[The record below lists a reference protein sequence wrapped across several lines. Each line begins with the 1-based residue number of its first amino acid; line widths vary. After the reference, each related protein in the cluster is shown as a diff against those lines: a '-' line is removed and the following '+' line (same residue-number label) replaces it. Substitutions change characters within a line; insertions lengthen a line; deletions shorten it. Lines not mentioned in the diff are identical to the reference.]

1 MNANSSNSS
10 TITLNDC
17 INTNQCV
24 GTVCK
29 NCVPLLEKAI
39 KKAFEL
45 VTEGKLPIE
54 DAAIATKILWEE
66 YKKEIWLMGPV
77 PMKKGYKAPT
87 VNMNFLN
94 DL

>member
-1 MNANSSNSS
+1 MNYFDNVDWEEISKQA
-10 TITLNDC
+10 
-17 INTNQCV
+17 
-24 GTVCK
+24 
-29 NCVPLLEKAI
+29 LEKAI

-45 VTEGKLPIE
+45 VIEGKLPIE

-77 PMKKGYKAPT
+77 PMKKGYKVPT